1 MSKRKI
7 MILEVTAIQT
17 KKARIPLVP
26 NIGLKTR
33 KKFEKID
40 KDITF
45 TFSKNLQSIL
55 YKNPEDST

>member
-7 MILEVTAIQT
+7 MILAVTAIQT

-33 KKFEKID
+33 KKLDRQRHYFYI
-40 KDITF
+40 
-45 TFSKNLQSIL
+45 
-55 YKNPEDST
+55 